1 MNRSFRGIV
10 LCAGAL
16 CLAASVP
23 ISAQSLPGFTLTG
36 ESWSYDPADGGPVIS
51 GILSKPPGAG
61 PFPAVL
67 ISHGKGGT
75 AGGFAL
81 PKARVMTNWSL
92 VCIGPNYTHA
102 GSGSSP
108 EQEGWSPENSRRADA
123 CLTILESLGYVD
135 LSRVAVY
142 GNSMGAFVSAGF
154 CGAMTNRIRAAAI
167 TAGGSSGTANTNVA
181 SPAIHEV
188 QGIVAPFLLL
198 HGTTDATV
206 PPAQSANLQF
216 ILNSNGVPN
225 NRILFEGMGHDLHSN
240 TATSNTVLAFI
251 RDWFVQWGVLEESN
265 APGPRLFG
273 VLETEGFRLTLSSD
287 RPRIYEIQT
296 SSNLVH
302 WSHRTLLT
310 NDAGTVFF
318 IDTNWP
324 SLQGQFF
331 RALEVP

>member
-1 MNRSFRGIV
+1 MSQSFREIV

-16 CLAASVP
+16 CLAASMP
-23 ISAQSLPGFTLTG
+23 MPAQSLPGFTLTG

-75 AGGFAL
+75 AAGFAL

-102 GSGSSP
+102 GSGSLP
-108 EQEGWSPENSRRADA
+108 ELEGWSPENGRRAAA

-167 TAGGSSGTANTNVA
+167 TTGGSSGTANTNFP
-181 SPAIHEV
+181 SPAIQEV
-188 QGIVAPFLLL
+188 QAVVAPFLLL
-198 HGTTDATV
+198 HGTEDTIV

-216 ILNSNGVPN
+216 VLNSNSVPN
-225 NRILFEGMGHDLHSN
+225 NRILFEGISHDLHSN
-240 TATSNTVLAFI
+240 PATSNTVLTLI
-251 RDWFVQWGVLEESN
+251 RDWFAQWGMLEESN
-265 APGPRLFG
+265 APGPRLRAA
-273 VLETEGFRLTLSSD
+273 LEAEGFRLTLSSE
-287 RPRIYEIQT
+287 PSRIYEIQA
-296 SSNLVH
+296 SSNLVD
-302 WSHRTLLT
+302 WSRRTLLT
-310 NDAGTVFF
+310 NDAGTVSFV
-318 IDTNWP
+318 DTNWP
-324 SLQGQFF
+324 SVPRQFF
-331 RALEVP
+331 RALELP